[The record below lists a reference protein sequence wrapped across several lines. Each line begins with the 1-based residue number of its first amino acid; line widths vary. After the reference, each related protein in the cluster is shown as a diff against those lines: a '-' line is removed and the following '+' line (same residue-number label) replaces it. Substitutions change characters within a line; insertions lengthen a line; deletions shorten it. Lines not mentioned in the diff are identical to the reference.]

1 MNVMNKNNNR
11 PLWLYPLFQIPGI
24 LMGLFLL
31 LALLFWLFSWGRPAI
46 AVNIALDLSGS
57 TYGSSPLLFNA
68 PNTVMAQE
76 VGAVRS
82 YIEQSSQQLKIPN
95 QIQVMGF
102 GGQVVPLTSQFLTD
116 RQQLE
121 TELTQSLADPNLRS
135 RIGDGTS
142 LDRAIEQGA
151 KALGGIAQHCRELL
165 IVTDGE
171 ADVSPTVIAQAAS
184 QGVRINAVVVG
195 ANAPQLQIA
204 TIATKGIYLSGAE
217 NNLQTF
223 FTDNFFH
230 RFNSN
235 LRWIA
240 LWLGAAWVALMW
252 LLTLPLDRWIFQ
264 GWLGLPMNLSG
275 QLSLGNAL
283 FWSVLTPLILWQI
296 WQFLG
301 LPFFSSC

>member
-1 MNVMNKNNNR
+1 MNKNNNR
-11 PLWLYPLFQIPGI
+11 PIWLYPLFQIPGI

-31 LALLFWLFSWGRPAI
+31 LALLFWLFGWGRPAV

-57 TYGSSPLLFNA
+57 TYGSSPQMFNA

-76 VGAVRS
+76 IGAVRS

-121 TELTQSLADPNLRS
+121 TELTKSLADPNLRS
-135 RIGDGTS
+135 RIGNGTS
-142 LDRAIEQGA
+142 LDRAIEEGT
-151 KALGGIAQHCRELL
+151 KALGGISQHCRELL

-171 ADVSPTVIAQAAS
+171 ANVSPTAIAQAAS
-184 QGVRINAVVVG
+184 QGVSI
-195 ANAPQLQIA
+195 
-204 TIATKGIYLSGAE
+204 TTKGIYLSGAE
-217 NNLQTF
+217 NNLQAF
-223 FTDNFFH
+223 FTDKFFP

-235 LRWIA
+235 LRWLA

-252 LLTLPLDRWIFQ
+252 LLALPVDRWILQ
-264 GWLGLPMNLSG
+264 GWFGLPMNLSG

-283 FWSVLTPLILWQI
+283 FWSVLTPLLLWQI

-301 LPFFSSC
+301 LPLFSSC

>member
-1 MNVMNKNNNR
+1 MTKNNNH
-11 PLWLYPLFQIPGI
+11 PIWLYPLFQIPGI

-31 LALLFWLFSWGRPAI
+31 LALLFWLLGWGRPAV

-57 TYGSSPLLFNA
+57 TYGSSPQLFNA

-76 VGAVRS
+76 VEAVRS

-102 GGQVVPLTSQFLTD
+102 GGQVVPLTNQFLTD

-135 RIGDGTS
+135 RLGNGTS
-142 LDRAIEQGA
+142 LDRAIEEGT
-151 KALGGIAQHCRELL
+151 KALGGISQHCRELL

-171 ADVSPTVIAQAAS
+171 ADVSPTAIAQAAS

-195 ANAPQLQIA
+195 ANAVQLQAA

-217 NNLQTF
+217 NNLQAF
-223 FTDNFFH
+223 FTDKFFH

-252 LLTLPLDRWIFQ
+252 LLALPIDRWILQ
-264 GWLGLPMNLSG
+264 GWFGLPMNLAG

-283 FWSVLTPLILWQI
+283 FWSVLTPLLLWQI

-301 LPFFSSC
+301 LPLFSSC

>member
-1 MNVMNKNNNR
+1 MNKNNNR
-11 PLWLYPLFQIPGI
+11 PIWLYPLFQIPGI

-31 LALLFWLFSWGRPAI
+31 LALLCWLFSWGRPAV

-57 TYGSSPLLFNA
+57 TYGSSPQLFNA

-76 VGAVRS
+76 IGAVRS
-82 YIEQSSQQLKIPN
+82 YIEQSSQLKIPN

-135 RIGDGTS
+135 RIGNGTS
-142 LDRAIEQGA
+142 LDRAIEEGA
-151 KALGGIAQHCRELL
+151 KALGSILQHCRELL

-171 ADVSPTVIAQAAS
+171 TNVSPAAISQAAS

-195 ANAPQLQIA
+195 ANAAQLQAA
-204 TIATKGIYLSGAE
+204 TVATKGIYLFGIE
-217 NNLQTF
+217 NNLQAF
-223 FTDNFFH
+223 FTDKLFH
-230 RFNSN
+230 HFNSN

-264 GWLGLPMNLSG
+264 GWFSLPMNLSG

-283 FWSVLTPLILWQI
+283 FWSVLTPLILWQ
-296 WQFLG
+296 FLG